1 MLTKREKEVLEQMC
15 KGYNNKEIA
24 NVLFISMHTAKA
36 HVSSIL
42 RKYNVTNRTLM
53 AYIAGKNNLV

>member
-1 MLTKREKEVLEQMC
+1 MLTIREQEVLEQVC

-24 NVLFISMHTAKA
+24 ENLFISSHTAKA

-42 RKYNVTNRTLM
+42 KKFEVSNRTLM